1 MKVLFA
7 LLAVMLCF
15 SAVKAEDPISA
26 AALFVDGFLRGA
38 LAQEIGRVDE
48 CLTDGDSIIA
58 DVGRL
63 INDVEGG
70 FDLLPLITDIG
81 ALLRDVPNSIKDCT
95 ELPDTVGDTFK
106 NWGKKISN
114 PLVIGRIV
122 ITALA
127 KYRTQLVGD
136 ATGFLN
142 DWNNGNF
149 EQAGQ
154 ELGDIPHTLFDLC
167 TPAPVKSVSI
177 TPADVGHFLDG
188 FLTSALQSE
197 ITEVGS
203 CLKDADTIIDD
214 LTQFVEDISH
224 GFDLLPLI
232 SDLGRLFS
240 DIPHSIED
248 CSDFAQDVD
257 DVLQVWIH
265 ELENPVVV
273 AKIVYIALAK
283 YEDRLKTDAT
293 SFVADFAGDNFEVS
307 GQELGDI
314 PHVLFDLC
322 PAESFSVKEALKY

>member
-1 MKVLFA
+1 MKAVFA

-15 SAVKAEDPISA
+15 GAVQADPVSDA
-26 AALFVDGFLRGA
+26 AYFVDGFLRGA
-38 LAQEIGRVDE
+38 LAQEIGRVDD

-81 ALLRDVPNSIKDCT
+81 ALLRDVPKSIQDCPN
-95 ELPDTVGDTFK
+95 LPDTVAQTFEG
-106 NWGKKISN
+106 WTKKISN
-114 PLVIGRIV
+114 PLVIGKIV
-122 ITALA
+122 IKALA
-127 KYRTQLVGD
+127 QYRSQLVGD

-142 DWNNGNF
+142 DWKNGNF
-149 EQAGQ
+149 EQSGQ
-154 ELGDIPHTLFDLC
+154 ELGDIPHVLFDLC
-167 TPAPVKSVSI
+167 TETPAKSVSI

-197 ITEVGS
+197 ITEVES
-203 CLKDADTIIDD
+203 CLKDADKLIDD
-214 LTQFVEDISH
+214 LTKFVEDISG
-224 GFDLLPLI
+224 GFDLLPI
-232 SDLGRLFS
+232 IADLGTLFT

-257 DVLQVWIH
+257 DVLQVWEH
-265 ELENPVVV
+265 ELQNPIVV

-293 SFVADFAGDNFEVS
+293 SFVDDFKAGNYEVS

-322 PAESFSVKEALKY
+322 PEDSFAIKDVLKY